1 MDRGRYIR
9 APPFFCIKRKEPK
22 MKIPE
27 FEIRALKFIK
37 NDFMPVLPS
46 SLYRFLGWV
55 GVAAFSGRVEQAIV
69 EHQGLLRIAGVINGD
84 EIDIDRLEAIG
95 NAAFEHEPAVE
106 VWKLKLTKPDFEKF
120 IKTLRDQQ

>member
-1 MDRGRYIR
+1 
-9 APPFFCIKRKEPK
+9 

-84 EIDIDRLEAIG
+84 EALKMLGIADDDDMISYLIDCIG
-95 NAAFEHEPAVE
+95 VDEN
-106 VWKLKLTKPDFEKF
+106 EKNN
-120 IKTLRDQQ
+120 